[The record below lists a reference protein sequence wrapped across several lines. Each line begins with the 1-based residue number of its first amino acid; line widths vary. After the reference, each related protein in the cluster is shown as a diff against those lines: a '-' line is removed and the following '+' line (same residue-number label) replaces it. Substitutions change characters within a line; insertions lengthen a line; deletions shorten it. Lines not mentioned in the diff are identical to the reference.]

1 LNFIEKTRS
10 GLDRTLPFV
19 GRAFARGLALLSC
32 LLMPLQGGAWA
43 QVIADGRTA
52 TTISGSG
59 SVSNVHTGTIS
70 QGHGVNSFV
79 QFNVGNGQTLNIHVP
94 NGAAGTLNIVNGG
107 QSAIHGMV
115 NSIQNGSVGGNLYIA
130 NPNGFVVGPSG
141 VIRGGSVSL
150 STPSQSAIDGVFG
163 PSGMSGS
170 HVTSLLNGTAPL
182 GPGHINMHG
191 RIEAQDRIGLRAGGT
206 TRVDGVL
213 RAGGVGNGQI
223 IINGQQGVTIGPN
236 ARITAQSNGGAG
248 GRISVTSPR
257 DITLRRG
264 ARVLS
269 QSTGARDAGTIYVF
283 AQGSALLEPGA
294 VVSAAALGRGAG
306 GFVEFSAKNTVDA
319 FGTLEAWSNAG
330 EGGEIFIDPLIFNT
344 GTDAINTNGADCT
357 VLAEQQINVE
367 DGVILNTVGGSSVG
381 DIILT
386 APRIA
391 IGAGAK
397 LIALNPATMAAGDI
411 TITARVDDRITDPL
425 VGPGDVNQNAL
436 PIGSVQVAADGAEFR
451 GGDVSIRAEIFKD
464 NLADGEAT
472 IDGYADAL
480 FGPNGA
486 LVESEELIALAGV
499 LGDEVQGFLDKV
511 DIANQP
517 MFLSATA
524 KVLLD
529 NSYVEAAGD
538 ARVEAVATTQMNI
551 APENQNL
558 ALALGVSNTVAEVV
572 LHNTAI
578 DAGQMIDV
586 RSTVHEEQKLIG
598 KSGVQDADVDATAFN
613 VAVAASLRRARAR
626 RGTGSRLRS
635 ICPRTGLRRLR
646 LRVIRTLSMRRK
658 TGPFRTWLGLRCGPR
673 PMGVTADRAGSSTRI
688 QQLLI

>member
-294 VVSAAALGRGAG
+294 VVSAAALGRGA
-306 GFVEFSAKNTVDA
+306 
-319 FGTLEAWSNAG
+319 
-330 EGGEIFIDPLIFNT
+330 GGEIFIDPLIFNT

-688 QQLLI
+688 QRLLI